1 MKRNIYGTRKNDW
14 RMHASNSRNWEFETH
29 RNLGR
34 LYDTLCFVKSRSEVS
49 FKKDIKLLK
58 VNAGNVLV
66 PRAEHFLKSFLK
78 DKPLP
83 MSSAKYMAQQACY
96 IQSLRYI
103 FRQVMFRQVFRQA
116 SQILSVLQLN
126 EKLVYKSPEISQ
138 ATALEENDLE
148 IETVTST
155 KIPEADGTI
164 VYAYLTLGVIDA
176 LSLQQENS
184 AQELKPSVTSTII
197 SFPKFFHKY
206 RTTTCM
212 VNVYKPYELLLRNH
226 SLKHNFEF
234 IENFTDNEKV
244 FSNEIQ
250 MKLSKELSS
259 LSATAVENKI
269 RHFAIVQTEKY
280 ILCRSISSK

>member
-1 MKRNIYGTRKNDW
+1 
-14 RMHASNSRNWEFETH
+14 
-29 RNLGR
+29 
-34 LYDTLCFVKSRSEVS
+34 
-49 FKKDIKLLK
+49 
-58 VNAGNVLV
+58 
-66 PRAEHFLKSFLK
+66 
-78 DKPLP
+78 

-103 FRQVMFRQVFRQA
+103 FRQVFRQA

-176 LSLQQENS
+176 LSLQQENN

-212 VNVYKPYELLLRNH
+212 VNVYKPYELLLR
-226 SLKHNFEF
+226 
-234 IENFTDNEKV
+234 ENFTDNEKV